1 MDGLLHLISP
11 PLRIYLRT
19 SRSMASV
26 IELSLSRAN
35 PLGEQTVNRDLL
47 LDLAPDREE
56 LLVNNSIE
64 SIRDGLKIV
73 PQSKGDDE

>member
-1 MDGLLHLISP
+1 MNGVLHLISP
-11 PLRIYLRT
+11 PLCIYLRT

-73 PQSKGDDE
+73 PQSEGDDE

>member
-1 MDGLLHLISP
+1 MNRHILSLHHSA
-11 PLRIYLRT
+11 IYLRT

-35 PLGEQTVNRDLL
+35 PLGEQTINRDLL
-47 LDLAPDREE
+47 LELAPDREE
-56 LLVNNSIE
+56 LLINNSIE

-73 PQSKGDDE
+73 PQNEGDDE